1 MKRNRK
7 NVPGGVPC
15 DRCSRTFGG
24 QRARDQH
31 REDAHGLA
39 SGVPVMSKE
48 GARAVMDEMDDL
60 PDGAFFA
67 MAQEL
72 GLGPEDFAD

>member
-1 MKRNRK
+1 MTQKRKKK

-15 DRCSRTFGG
+15 DLCSRTFGG

-31 REDAHGLA
+31 REDAHG
-39 SGVPVMSKE
+39 GVPVMSKE

-72 GLGPEDFAD
+72 GLEPEDFAD